1 VSAAS
6 SGQPAP
12 TRSAPKLTDLT
23 RRTRAEFESLTG
35 QIVESV
41 TSVRRRDDGWVLC
54 LEVVELERVP
64 ASTSILGTYEAWVD
78 DDRSLIEFERTGRY
92 HRNQT
97 SQSDS
102 L

>member
-1 VSAAS
+1 MSAAS
-6 SGQPAP
+6 QDQPAQ

-23 RRTRAEFESLTG
+23 RRARGEFESLTG

-41 TSVRRRDDGWVLC
+41 SSVRRREDGWVLC

-64 ASTSILGTYEAWVD
+64 ASTSILGTYEAWVEND
-78 DDRSLIEFERTGRY
+78 GSLIEFGRTGRY

-97 SQSDS
+97 SESDS
-102 L
+102 